1 MVECQPDGALL
12 QRVVRGV
19 VLQKM
24 QAIPLVRKGTAARQ
38 LVRSQRQDA
47 IIRVGRLKAVAVVT
61 LGLQLLAVQLGKLLR
76 LVDIVRAVAHAVE
89 AKAAGTQRLEPVAL
103 LGQQAEQAQ
112 RDAALTCV
120 LPQQLQRARQVPAA
134 HGPRVRQ
141 APGKIA
147 EEHGRAVHRR
157 YALVPPQVEIH
168 KGKLAA
174 MPGRSLHHGFDP
186 CAVLQADGAKVQH
199 SFTTFI
205 EFWDRI
211 KIFYHRSRKI
221 TSSGLSAPLRNAG
234 KSLAAFA
241 ARSRRRR

>member
-24 QAIPLVRKGTAARQ
+24 QAIPLVRKGAAARQ

-134 HGPRVRQ
+134 
-141 APGKIA
+141 
-147 EEHGRAVHRR
+147 
-157 YALVPPQVEIH
+157 
-168 KGKLAA
+168 
-174 MPGRSLHHGFDP
+174 
-186 CAVLQADGAKVQH
+186 
-199 SFTTFI
+199 
-205 EFWDRI
+205 
-211 KIFYHRSRKI
+211 RK
-221 TSSGLSAPLRNAG
+221 NC
-234 KSLAAFA
+234 
-241 ARSRRRR
+241 